1 MESKGKQFLYGMRA
15 GLPVVLGYIPV
26 GIAYAVMARQAGF
39 SVLETCGMSLLVYA
53 GAAEMMSVGM
63 YAQGAAV
70 ITIITTTFILNLRHI
85 IMSTCVNNKLKNV
98 RTAPRLL
105 AAFGITDEAF
115 ALFTTTPQKQ
125 ATFPYLLGIT
135 LVTYASW
142 NVGSLVGALASD
154 LLPPLVT
161 ASLGVSLYA
170 MFIGLLFPGLR
181 GNARLL
187 VLVIVT
193 ALMNTVLSQFI
204 DGSWA
209 LIISTLVCAGI
220 GVFFVDLKDDEPSEE
235 KEDGGE
241 N

>member
-39 SVLETCGMSLLVYA
+39 TVLETCGMSLLVYA
-53 GAAEMMSVGM
+53 GAAEMMAVGM
-63 YAQGAAV
+63 YAQGAAI
-70 ITIITTTFILNLRHI
+70 ITIIITTFILNLRHI
-85 IMSTCVNNKLKNV
+85 IMSTCVNNKLKNA

-105 AAFGITDEAF
+105 AAIGITDEAF

-125 ATFPYLLGIT
+125 ATFSYLLGIT

-170 MFIGLLFPGLR
+170 MFIGLLLPGLR

-193 ALMNTVLSQFI
+193 AAMNTALSQFI

-220 GVFFVDLKDDEPSEE
+220 GVFFVDLKDDEPSAE
-235 KEDGGE
+235 KEDGDE
-241 N
+241 K

>member
-39 SVLETCGMSLLVYA
+39 TVLETCGMSLLVYA
-53 GAAEMMSVGM
+53 GAAEMMAVGM

-70 ITIITTTFILNLRHI
+70 ITIIITTFILNLRHI

-105 AAFGITDEAF
+105 AAFGVTDEAF

-125 ATFPYLLGIT
+125 STFPYFLGIA

-142 NVGSLVGALASD
+142 NVGSLIGAFASD
-154 LLPPLVT
+154 LLPPIVT
-161 ASLGVSLYA
+161 ASLGISLYA
-170 MFIGLLFPGLR
+170 MFIGLLLPGLR

-187 VLVIVT
+187 VLVVVT
-193 ALMNTVLSQFI
+193 AVMNTVLSQFI
-204 DGSWA
+204 DGSWS

-220 GVFFVDLKDDEPSEE
+220 GVFFVDLKDDEPSAE
-235 KEDGGE
+235 KEDGNE
-241 N
+241 P

>member
-70 ITIITTTFILNLRHI
+70 ITIIITTFILNLRHI

-220 GVFFVDLKDDEPSEE
+220 GVFFVDLKDDEPSAE
-235 KEDGGE
+235 KEDGDE
-241 N
+241 K